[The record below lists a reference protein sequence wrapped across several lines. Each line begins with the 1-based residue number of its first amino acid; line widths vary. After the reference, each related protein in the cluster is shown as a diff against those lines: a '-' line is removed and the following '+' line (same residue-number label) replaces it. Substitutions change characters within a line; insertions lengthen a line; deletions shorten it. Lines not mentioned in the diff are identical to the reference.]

1 MRLPAL
7 GDFYAHM
14 RKQFVVQTHFE
25 EDVFTTVKMTKDVTD
40 TGTAAAV
47 STSIAGGALELDTPA
62 TDNLASLAYVTAPIN
77 LTEGVC
83 ALLAVRAKFEDAG
96 SNAANLLI
104 ALSDEVGGDQ
114 MQDNGAGIDSD
125 MNGAGFYSLD
135 GSAELG
141 VFYSKGTDQTTNLL
155 TKAASLT
162 DSAINA
168 SYTDGNGDPKYRTLE
183 IEIKCKTTS
192 KCDVTY
198 KIDGV
203 AVYQLLDE
211 DYTDGTDVKGLLYI
225 KNGTAAAQK
234 LTADA
239 LVQAATFDDVA

>member
-1 MRLPAL
+1 MRQPAL

-14 RKQFVVQTHFE
+14 RKQFVVESHFE
-25 EDVFTTVKMTKDVTD
+25 DEVFTTVKMKKVVDAAAT
-40 TGTAAAV
+40 AAV
-47 STSIAGGALELDTPA
+47 SATIAGGAMELDTPA
-62 TDNLASLAYVTAPIN
+62 TDNLAALAHVTAPIN

-83 ALLAVRAKFEDAG
+83 ALFAARVKFEDAG
-96 SNAANLLI
+96 SNAANLMI
-104 ALSDEVGGDQ
+104 ALSDEVGLDQ
-114 MQDNGAGIDSD
+114 MQDDGAGIDSD

-141 VFYSKGTDQTTNLL
+141 VFYSKGTTQTTNLL
-155 TKAASLT
+155 TKAASRT

-168 SYTDGNGDPKYRTLE
+168 SYVDGSGDPKYRTLE
-183 IEIKCKTTS
+183 IEIKCKTTT

-211 DYTDGTDVKGLLYI
+211 TYTDGTDVKGLI
-225 KNGTAAAQK
+225 FVKNGTAAAQK
-234 LTADA
+234 VTADA
-239 LVQAATFDDVA
+239 FVQAATFDDVA